1 MNKLASSIIPTT
13 LLTLALFAALNP
25 AAPLARAEEREEHE
39 REHHREREHGHR
51 GERKERKE
59 GAEDGEK
66 KGGREKEGDDVIER
80 VMKVCCKAPK
90 GTPTLAQK
98 VVDGTATEDETKKL
112 IASYRTLKGTKPPK
126 GELADWN
133 TRVGDL
139 MEAMD
144 ALEKKEKDAADKF
157 DSSNTC
163 KSCHRAHK

>member
-1 MNKLASSIIPTT
+1 MNKLACTIIPTAM
-13 LLTLALFAALNP
+13 LTLALFTAFNP
-25 AAPLARAEEREEHE
+25 TTPLARAEEREE
-39 REHHREREHGHR
+39 REHEHHGDREHGHR
-51 GERKERKE
+51 AEWKE
-59 GAEDGEK
+59 GRQRKGEH
-66 KGGREKEGDDVIER
+66 GGGESDDVIEK

-126 GELADWN
+126 GDLADWN

-157 DSSNTC
+157 DSANTC
-163 KSCHRAHK
+163 KSCHKAHK